1 MPGVAGGLPPLD
13 QGPVREDQAPD
24 GTPGHAGGTSG
35 GERPQIDSGCPGGK
49 RPYRDFGFPGSERP
63 RSVPRAGA
71 RRPGP
76 AAPGL
81 PRPPDDGG
89 AAHLPG
95 GRLPGLVLPATDGRA
110 VGLGALGPGRT
121 VLCVYPLSGRPG
133 TDLPDGWDTIPGARG
148 CTAEACAFRNH
159 YDDLRA
165 VGAARVYGLSSQP
178 REYQRELA
186 ERLRLPFAILSDTG
200 LALREALD
208 LPTFTAGGR
217 TLYRRL
223 TMIVNRGVIEHVFY
237 PVFPPDQH
245 AAEVLD
251 WLRLQDPPQGEIA
264 HDREGHPLSVPRPP
278 R

>member
-1 MPGVAGGLPPLD
+1 MRV
-13 QGPVREDQAPD
+13 
-24 GTPGHAGGTSG
+24 
-35 GERPQIDSGCPGGK
+35 GEL
-49 RPYRDFGFPGSERP
+49 
-63 RSVPRAGA
+63 A
-71 RRPGP
+71 RRTGVTVRALRYYE
-76 AAPGL
+76 AARLVVPL

-95 GRLPGLVLPATDGRA
+95 GRLPDLVLPATDGRT

-121 VLCVYPLSGRPG
+121 VLYVYPLSGRPG

-159 YDDLRA
+159 HDDLRT

-217 TLYRRL
+217 TLDRRL
-223 TMIVNRGVIEHVFY
+223 TMIVQPGR
-237 PVFPPDQH
+237 DR
-245 AAEVLD
+245 A
-251 WLRLQDPPQGEIA
+251 RL
-264 HDREGHPLSVPRPP
+264 PP
-278 R
+278 RLPTRPARCRSPRLAPAPGPTTGGNRT